1 MKTILLVDD
10 SSTLLISMEAI
21 ISKGGYGVHK
31 ARSGEEALQKVNG
44 GFKPD
49 LVITDLNMPGM
60 DGITLIGHLRKKTG
74 LRFTPILILT
84 TESQQ
89 TKRQQAKAAGATG
102 WLVKPVDSQRLLG
115 VIKQVV
121 PGA

>member
-10 SSTLLISMEAI
+10 SATLLMSMEAI
-21 ISKGGYGVHK
+21 IKKGGYGVQK
-31 ARSGEEALQKVNG
+31 AKNAEDAIQKLGG

-49 LVITDLNMPGM
+49 LIITDLNMPGM
-60 DGITLIGHLRKKTG
+60 DGIALIAHLRKMAG
-74 LRFTPILILT
+74 LRFTPILMLT

-102 WLVKPVDSQRLLG
+102 WLVKPVDSQQLLS